1 MPSWRRRP
9 SMKPANVKRRLAN
22 RAAQVIAALVIAGGY
37 YVWTTWIAPG
47 DIAGEVAATATP
59 SQKPELSAPQL
70 PPQSGPAQT
79 SQRPTGADS
88 DRIETLIR
96 EQRSNEIVS
105 VTAVVKRTLPDDN
118 EGSRHQKFLLELP
131 SGNTVLVAHNIDL
144 APRVA
149 GLAAG
154 DTVTVRGEFEWNERG
169 GVLHWTHHDPAGRH
183 QGGWIE
189 LRGQR
194 FE

>member
-22 RAAQVIAALVIAGGY
+22 RAAQVIAALVLAGGY
-37 YVWTTWIAPG
+37 YVWNTWLAPG
-47 DIAGEVAATATP
+47 DMAGEIAATATP
-59 SQKPELSAPQL
+59 APRTDPSAT
-70 PPQSGPAQT
+70 PAQPASTPDQGQPQTAAT
-79 SQRPTGADS
+79 SA
-88 DRIETLIR
+88 RIETLIR
-96 EQRSNEIVS
+96 EQRSNEIVT
-105 VTAVVKRTLPDDN
+105 VTATVKRVLPDDN
-118 EGSRHQKFLLELP
+118 DGSRHQRFLLQLP

>member
-9 SMKPANVKRRLAN
+9 SMKPANIKRRMAN
-22 RAAQVIAALVIAGGY
+22 RVAQVIAALVLAGGY
-37 YVWTTWIAPG
+37 YVWATWIAPG
-47 DIAGEVAATATP
+47 DITGEVAATAAPAHPEP
-59 SQKPELSAPQL
+59 SRSATNP
-70 PPQSGPAQT
+70 SGPRSSAT
-79 SQRPTGADS
+79 A
-88 DRIETLIR
+88 RIETLIR
-96 EQRSNEIVS
+96 EQRSNEIVT
-105 VTAVVKRTLPDDN
+105 VTALVKRVLPDDN
-118 EGSRHQKFLLELP
+118 DGSRHQRFLLQLP

-149 GLAAG
+149 GLAEG

-189 LRGQR
+189 RQGQR
-194 FE
+194 VE